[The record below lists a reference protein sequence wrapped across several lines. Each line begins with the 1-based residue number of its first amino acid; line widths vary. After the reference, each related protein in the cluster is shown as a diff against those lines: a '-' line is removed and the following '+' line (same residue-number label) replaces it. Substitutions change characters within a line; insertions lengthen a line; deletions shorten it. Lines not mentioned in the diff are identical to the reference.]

1 MGHCWAREVYCDS
14 CAKISLLP
22 IFLLYR
28 FRSMAPMYYRGAK
41 AAICVFDVTNEDSL
55 NRVATWLRDLKAH
68 ADPHCVICIA
78 GNKADKPAGF
88 DLARAE
94 VDRIALLNMF
104 HKPKDLSDLCN
115 YFALNGPMTVRI
127 SIVLYCC
134 CVSAQ

>member
-1 MGHCWAREVYCDS
+1 
-14 CAKISLLP
+14 
-22 IFLLYR
+22 
-28 FRSMAPMYYRGAK
+28 MAPMYYRGAK